1 MTKDNA
7 ISTALSA
14 LQDLIPINPDEAF
27 RKVKNDLMFG
37 LAAFI
42 PKETLT
48 RSENVQFYAKML
60 EKAQQEI
67 FHSSLIDARFN
78 YNEGFILA
86 SLISLHR
93 QWSSDANRVG
103 ELHEIATKLKELMRS
118 TENEFIRQH
127 CQNALRD
134 IIGIIVAEEVL
145 AALSELKELIRTS
158 PENAFKK
165 AKADL
170 LFGLVAFKPQETLK
184 INEPLRLYIKK
195 LESAQREII
204 KSSIAEAR
212 RDYNDGFI
220 LASLVSL
227 YRRWSGNV
235 DLEGELQDF
244 STHLEELMQ
253 STENKFIRQSC
264 RNSLRDMTELEAY
277 IFEQSKFYSN
287 YLERYCSWKFDP
299 EYISK
304 LLLSEELPEIKV
316 FGFLL
321 AIYRNNRYLRRKL
334 RKLVDTGQIALVL
347 AKVLEGIGEFSKHA
361 VRDDLRRLADGFFRA
376 ERTKYN

>member
-1 MTKDNA
+1 
-7 ISTALSA
+7 
-14 LQDLIPINPDEAF
+14 
-27 RKVKNDLMFG
+27 
-37 LAAFI
+37 
-42 PKETLT
+42 
-48 RSENVQFYAKML
+48 
-60 EKAQQEI
+60 
-67 FHSSLIDARFN
+67 
-78 YNEGFILA
+78 
-86 SLISLHR
+86 
-93 QWSSDANRVG
+93 
-103 ELHEIATKLKELMRS
+103 
-118 TENEFIRQH
+118 
-127 CQNALRD
+127 
-134 IIGIIVAEEVL
+134 VL

-158 PENAFKK
+158 PETAFKK

-170 LFGLVAFKPQETLK
+170 LFGLVAFKPQETLRWDD
-184 INEPLRLYIKK
+184 PLRLYVKK

-204 KSSIAEAR
+204 MRSIAEAR

-264 RNSLRDMTELEAY
+264 RNALRDMTELEAY
-277 IFEQSKFYSN
+277 IFEQSEFYSA
-287 YLERYCSWKFDP
+287 YLDRYCDLKFDP
-299 EYISK
+299 KYISDM
-304 LLLSEELPEIKV
+304 LLNQDLPEIKV

-334 RKLVDTGQIALVL
+334 RKLVDTSQITLVL
-347 AKVLEGIGEFSKHA
+347 AKVLEGIGEFSKLA
-361 VRDDLRRLADGFFRA
+361 SRDDLRRLADGFFRA

>member
-7 ISTALSA
+7 IRTALSA

-27 RKVKNDLMFG
+27 RKVKTDLVFG

-48 RSENVQFYAKML
+48 TSENVQFYEKML
-60 EKAQQEI
+60 ETAQQEI
-67 FHSSLIDARFN
+67 FHSSLAAARYE

-93 QWSSDANRVG
+93 QWSNDASRAEEVS
-103 ELHEIATKLKELMRS
+103 EIAAKLKELMRS

-134 IIGIIVAEEVL
+134 IIGIVVADEVL
-145 AALSELKELIRTS
+145 AALSELKKLIRTS
-158 PENAFKK
+158 PETAFKK
-165 AKADL
+165 ATADL

-184 INEPLRLYIKK
+184 WDDPLRLYVKK

-204 KSSIAEAR
+204 MSSIVEAR

-220 LASLVSL
+220 LASLVSF

-264 RNSLRDMTELEAY
+264 RNALRDMTELEAY
-277 IFEQSKFYSN
+277 IFEQSEFYSA
-287 YLERYCSWKFDP
+287 YLDRYCDSKFDP
-299 EYISK
+299 KYISD
-304 LLLSEELPEIKV
+304 LLLNQDLSEIKV

-334 RKLVDTGQIALVL
+334 RKLVDRSQITLVL
-347 AKVLEGIGEFSKHA
+347 AKVLEGIGEFSKLA
-361 VRDDLRRLADGFFRA
+361 NRDDLRRLADGFFRA